1 MQKIFVLTLSELHPL
16 FGKILTYSEELK
28 QETNLNKELC
38 MKFKYICDNFIKS
51 GNVL

>member
-1 MQKIFVLTLSELHPL
+1 MQQIIFLTLSEPRPQ

-38 MKFKYICDNFIKS
+38 MKFKCIRENFIKS